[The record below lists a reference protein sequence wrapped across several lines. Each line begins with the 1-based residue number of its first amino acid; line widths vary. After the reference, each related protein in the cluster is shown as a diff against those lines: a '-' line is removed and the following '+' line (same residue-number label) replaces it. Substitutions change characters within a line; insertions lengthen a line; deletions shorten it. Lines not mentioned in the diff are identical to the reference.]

1 MDYFIKGCIIGLSV
15 AAPVGPIG
23 VLTIRRTLAEGRAAG
38 FATGMGAAAA
48 DTFYGAIAGF
58 GLTAVSGFLNEQA
71 FWLRLIGGLFLAY
84 LGIRTYMS
92 KPATREAQN
101 RSRGLFG
108 HFLSTF
114 FLTVSNPATIF
125 SFLAIF
131 SGMGLA
137 SATPDYRASLLLVMG
152 VFIGSG
158 LWWLF
163 LSFLVN
169 TFRSRITNQ
178 HMVWINRGSGMLILG
193 FAVWAFWEMLKGCGF

>member
-1 MDYFIKGCIIGLSV
+1 MEYFVKGFIIGLSV

-48 DTFYGAIAGF
+48 DTLYGAIAGF
-58 GLTAVSGFLNEQA
+58 GLTAVSVFLNEQA

-84 LGIRTYMS
+84 LGMKTFLS
-92 KPATREAQN
+92 KPAAREAQSG
-101 RSRGLFG
+101 SRGLFG

-131 SGMGLA
+131 SGLGLA
-137 SATPDYRASLLLVMG
+137 STASDYRSSLVLVLG
-152 VFIGSG
+152 VFTGSG
-158 LWWLF
+158 LWWFF
-163 LSFLVN
+163 LSLLMN
-169 TFRSRITNQ
+169 LLRSRITTT
-178 HMVWINRGSGMLILG
+178 HLVWINRASGLLILG
-193 FAVWAFWEMLKGCGF
+193 FAAWAFIEMWNAGF